1 MFIGFLKRLNG
12 KYNFDE
18 PCAAVQFEK
27 FKQFYINELGKLAV
41 HFYLLIHD
49 KASELNTYTYEID
62 SSSRASRV
70 FWTAQ
75 RRTLYEQMV
84 LEQHTAKELLLYIY
98 KKNRGTGVFRLL
110 DDMEA
115 LDFDDSLM
123 NEYMEDLC
131 AGKVNDSL
139 IDYVDDL
146 HEDIE
151 DKAQRKERKE
161 LLSLIGNCSV
171 LFDFDEDD
179 EDENIE

>member
-1 MFIGFLKRLNG
+1 M
-12 KYNFDE
+12 
-18 PCAAVQFEK
+18 
-27 FKQFYINELGKLAV
+27 
-41 HFYLLIHD
+41 
-49 KASELNTYTYEID
+49 NTYTYEID

-84 LEQHTAKELLLYIY
+84 LEQHTVKELLLYIY

-139 IDYVDDL
+139 IDYVDDF

-171 LFDFDEDD
+171 LFDLDEDD

>member
-1 MFIGFLKRLNG
+1 
-12 KYNFDE
+12 
-18 PCAAVQFEK
+18 
-27 FKQFYINELGKLAV
+27 
-41 HFYLLIHD
+41 
-49 KASELNTYTYEID
+49 
-62 SSSRASRV
+62 
-70 FWTAQ
+70 
-75 RRTLYEQMV
+75 MV